1 MAMRMMTDG
10 FISESASLGSHGV
23 DEIRWIKPVRPG
35 YRLQVSLKILSTRLS
50 KTKKDR
56 GIVISQV
63 EAINQSS
70 ETLISRMTTG
80 FFLVKGR

>member
-1 MAMRMMTDG
+1 MRMMTDG
-10 FISESASLGSHGV
+10 FISESASLGSPGV